1 MANFETKIEIFKGR
15 LLRTIRKK
23 YSEAPELDEKGK
35 IVWEKVK
42 GPDGKDY
49 IPPGKTKAKRKQKK
63 KRFKDLDYIFEFYT
77 IVCALDDFLIS
88 LHEQA
93 LGDVKEGKL
102 PQIDV
107 GMHNLLRD
115 GVAFITRRFRR
126 NQLPE
131 NFVKDAGKLFTLVAG
146 VEKEINSYFE
156 QANPKFPREE
166 ILKLARSKKYRTVVD
181 KTHSLIDMCFQF
193 MKVPVTTKR
202 KSNPTLRVPY
212 YQFSLKK
219 ELARQISKLEGED
232 ADYLQAVSNMVMAQD
247 KDLELELRTQGYEVF
262 TSTVYEGPRK
272 QLVKVAYR
280 KGIAELEEV
289 KEPKAPESIAG
300 FNDMTDEAK
309 AAIRLKYTENR
320 GKYEEYLSKKQ
331 NLIVG
336 VYSAEFMTEEGG
348 KREYKSFPS
357 VEKFKEALKKEVEKE
372 QVRNDLF
379 PTVKYRKDIDG
390 SQITFSSG
398 RGGVSYTLPRY
409 EGTDFLE
416 DEDRLVQVTD
426 GKGGGRGLRRIL
438 AVKGALVNGEVRDVI
453 TKGKYRGHYLEDMTN
468 INGRLIEGSFM
479 VNIGGE
485 LQKRDLIK
493 DDEVSTIYRDEE
505 GAVKTRLLEPYITVS
520 ADGERL
526 VIGIPQGLSS
536 RVDRATMKD
545 LSEEIA
551 TIQSKLQ
558 FEVPENLLR
567 PGKEL
572 SKEEKFQKRQLTQAN
587 RDNPFYYFRP
597 EDFEIVRDALGSVA
611 MSSAASRL
619 ISEFNKKLTKR
630 ERALNEE
637 NLKNFTSQAIPGFKA
652 CLPNGKPF
660 NFNNKQVEAM
670 AWMDANDMSGL
681 MALDTGVG
689 KTLLTVGAIQ
699 KSIVDDKAGDK
710 RFLMVAPKSLVGN
723 LTSEARSKMDDESF
737 KVIYTKLDEMDYDE
751 YTALFE
757 EKGTK
762 YFKDTYHA
770 CFFDEVNEAF
780 DKKKKFDAV
789 SGLLHP
795 RKVLLTAS
803 AMEKDPTDLY
813 KFVTIAQGVP
823 YDTKKEKAWTQ
834 RYGNLIGGRFVG
846 INKDPAIQAE
856 FYKWVKSNAYFADK
870 MDVDMEA
877 IDRPVLQPLKKAD
890 PVTVRMHPKVRKEYK
905 KVSAELARELKGM
918 LDKYR
923 DNVEDPEAFQYE
935 TEVNRRG
942 KKVKVVK
949 TLRDLANIKVNSLM
963 KRLVRLSTDPENDRE
978 MKKILG
984 DSYRNPKLDAT
995 KRILKGSPESRIIFF
1010 TQSAKLAMSTAKD
1023 NALIRPAKYH
1033 AVLQK
1038 SKIQFYQAK
1047 GKTVKSIATI
1057 KADTD
1062 LQELKNSPKGL
1073 ALLKTASGGW
1083 NVDAVAEFIAENY
1096 NVSTICCTDDYAKG
1110 FNLQKFQKVVHLDRG
1125 NGFDSENL
1133 SQRTARAFRAGQLD
1147 EVEEIFID
1155 STIKDNRDADG
1166 NVTIDNLDSDEVNIQ
1181 ELQRLLGEKD
1191 QAFFTDIIRKG
1202 MNEDLLSGMD
1212 RVETMTGEQV
1222 ALSRYGAIT
1231 QSYVAKLL
1239 NPTDQAVRKFNDK
1252 EELKKVNPLIH
1263 SATLAPERF
1272 ENMGEKVELR
1282 VADKHFKS
1290 PANPLKNE
1298 DLVKKALDL
1307 SGVSASPLK
1316 DYHSIMIEVSKNISH
1331 YLHKMVV
1338 KLLVRAKD
1346 NKGAN
1351 MVRTIELSPIDDSQ
1365 SLHDLYK
1372 IVEQSPNKL
1381 FTLFK
1386 PQSLNNGSIQKSP
1399 CSPKGWGTKTVL
1411 SQIKS
1416 SAELGVEQIVIHAA
1430 GSDYNVGG
1438 EYYVGSLVW
1447 PKFGYDGKT
1456 EITLAEI
1463 SDSGLADYLIDIG
1476 ALDPSYDMAPSGT
1489 IEWFKVSDILSAV
1502 DSSGKNIGL
1511 DWWDK
1516 NHRTF
1521 EGSFDLGPNSLSMR
1535 IVNQYYKRKAM
1546 EFDIDEED
1554 LLSKD
1559 LPIFNLDSSGCWTQ
1573 TLKDNRDGA
1582 IETIRKY
1589 PKEFKSLYYSDDWMK
1604 AEYNSEAATDSALQS
1619 AISDATGLGLVRLGS
1634 MESDFD
1640 NNLMKSIWAQIGER
1654 KLNINRKIEAISEL
1668 KPSKLGEVIKLK
1680 QELKK

>member
-23 YSEAPELDEKGK
+23 YSEAPELDENGK
-35 IVWEKVK
+35 VIWENVK
-42 GPDGKDY
+42 GPDGQDY
-49 IPPGKTKAKRKQKK
+49 IPTGKTKAKRKQKK

-88 LHEQA
+88 LHEKA

-102 PQIDV
+102 PKIDV
-107 GMHNLLRD
+107 GMHKLLRD
-115 GVAFITRRFRR
+115 GVAFLTRRFRR

-131 NFVKDAGKLFTLVAG
+131 SFIKDASKLLTLVDG

-156 QANPKFPREE
+156 KTNPKFPRNE
-166 ILKLARSKKYRTVVD
+166 ILELARSKKYRLVVD

-247 KDLELELRTQGYEVF
+247 KDLELELRAQGYEVY

-272 QLVKVAYR
+272 QLVKIAYR

-289 KEPKAPESIAG
+289 KEPRAPESIAG
-300 FNDMTDEAK
+300 FNDMSEEAK
-309 AAIRLKYTENR
+309 ASIRLKYTEDR
-320 GKYEEYLSKKQ
+320 GKYESYLAKKQ
-331 NLIVG
+331 KLIVG
-336 VYSAEFMTEEGG
+336 VYSAEFMTEDGD

-357 VEKFKEALKKEVEKE
+357 VEKFKETLKKEVEKE

-379 PTVKYRKDIDG
+379 PTVKYRKEIDG

-416 DEDRLVQVTD
+416 EEDRLVQITD
-426 GKGGGRGLRRIL
+426 GAGGGRGLRRIL

-453 TKGKYRGHYLEDMTN
+453 TKGKYRGHFLEDMVN

-493 DDEVSTIYRDEE
+493 DDEISTIYRDEE

-536 RVDRATMKD
+536 RVDRATMKA
-545 LSEEIA
+545 LSDEIA
-551 TIQSKLQ
+551 TIESKLQ
-558 FEVPENLLR
+558 FVIPENLLNR
-567 PGKEL
+567 EL
-572 SKEEKFQKRQLTQAN
+572 TKEEKFQKRQLTQAN

-611 MSSAASRL
+611 MSSAAAKL
-619 ISEFNKKLTKR
+619 ISEFNKKLTQR

-699 KSIVDDKAGDK
+699 KSIVDEKAGDK

-737 KVIYTKLDEMDYDE
+737 KVIYKRLDEMNYDE

-780 DKKKKFDAV
+780 DKKKKFEAV

-803 AMEKDPTDLY
+803 AIEKDPTDLY

-870 MDVDMEA
+870 MEVDMEA
-877 IDRPVLQPLKKAD
+877 IDRPVLQPLKKVD
-890 PVTVRMHPKVRKEYK
+890 PIAVKMHPKVRKEYK

-942 KKVKVVK
+942 KKVKVIK

-963 KRLVRLSTDPENDRE
+963 KRLVRLSTDPENDKE

-984 DSYRNPKLDAT
+984 DDYRNPKLDAT

-1010 TQSAKLAMSTAKD
+1010 TQSAQLAMTTAKD

-1047 GKTVKSIATI
+1047 GKTVKSVATI

-1125 NGFDSENL
+1125 DGFDSENL

-1155 STIKDNRDADG
+1155 STIKDQRDADG
-1166 NVTIDNLDSDEVNIQ
+1166 NVTIDSLDADEVSIQ
-1181 ELQRLLGEKD
+1181 ELQRLLNEKD

-1239 NPTDQAVRKFNDK
+1239 NPTDQAVRKFNDR
-1252 EELKKVNPLIH
+1252 EELKKENPLIH
-1263 SATLAPERF
+1263 SATLASERF
-1272 ENMGEKVELR
+1272 ENMGEKVEL
-1282 VADKHFKS
+1282 VVSTKHFKS
-1290 PANPLKNE
+1290 PENPLKNQ

-1307 SGVSASPLK
+1307 SGVSSSPLK
-1316 DYHSIMIEVSKNISH
+1316 DYHSIHIALSKKYGFALGYNEITAQIR
-1331 YLHKMVV
+1331 VT
-1338 KLLVRAKD
+1338 AKD
-1346 NKGAN
+1346 MKGAS
-1351 MVRTIELSPIDDSQ
+1351 MVRVILLKPKDESK

-1372 IVEQSPNKL
+1372 EVESNPNKTFDL
-1381 FTLFK
+1381 FR
-1386 PQSLNNGSIQKSP
+1386 PSVLNNSSLYKST

-1411 SQIKS
+1411 SQIKTS
-1416 SAELGVEQIVIHAA
+1416 VELGLERIDLTA
-1430 GSDYNVGG
+1430 SGG
-1438 EYYVGSLVW
+1438 MDVGSLVW
-1447 PKFGYDGKT
+1447 PKFGYDGDVQF
-1456 EITLAEI
+1456 ELYELEDIAE
-1463 SDSGLADYLIDIG
+1463 YLVNIG
-1476 ALDPSYDMAPSGT
+1476 VLDPSYDMAPSDT
-1489 IEWFKVSDILSAV
+1489 KEWFRVSDILSAV
-1502 DSSGKNIGL
+1502 DSNGKNIGL
-1511 DWWDK
+1511 DWWNN

-1521 EGSFDLGPNSLSMR
+1521 EGSFDLSPNSLSMR

-1546 EFDIDEED
+1546 EFDVGEED

-1559 LPIFNLDSSGCWTQ
+1559 LPIFNLDSSSCWTQ

-1589 PKEFKSLYYSDDWMK
+1589 PKEFKSVYYSDDFMR
-1604 AEYNSEAATDSALQS
+1604 ADYNSEAATDSALQS

-1634 MESDFD
+1634 MESDID
-1640 NNLMKSIWAQIGER
+1640 DSVMKSIWAQIGER

-1668 KPSKLGEVIKLK
+1668 KPSKLGEVIKLR

>member
-15 LLRTIRKK
+15 LLRTVRKK
-23 YSEAPELDEKGK
+23 YAEAPELDGNGK
-35 IVWEKVK
+35 IIYEIVK
-42 GPDGKDY
+42 GPDGKDF
-49 IPPGKTKAKRKQKK
+49 IPEGKTKPKRKQKK

-77 IVCALDDFLIS
+77 IVCSLDDFLIS
-88 LHEQA
+88 LHEDA
-93 LGDVKEGKL
+93 IGKAKEDKL
-102 PQIDV
+102 PKTEV
-107 GMHNLLRD
+107 EMKKLLRD
-115 GVAFITRRFRR
+115 GVAFITRRFRK

-131 NFVKDAGKLFTLVAG
+131 NFIKDANRLLALVDG
-146 VEKEINSYFE
+146 IEKEINSYFE
-156 QANPKFPREE
+156 KSNPRFPRDLV
-166 ILKLARSKKYRTVVD
+166 LKLAKSKKYRVVVD
-181 KTHSLIDMCFQF
+181 RTHSLIDMCFQF

-202 KSNPTLRVPY
+202 KSNPTLRIPY

-247 KDLELELRTQGYEVF
+247 KDLELELRTQGYEVY

-280 KGIAELEEV
+280 KGISKLKEV
-289 KEPKAPESIAG
+289 KEPRAPESIAG
-300 FNDMTDEAK
+300 FNDMSEEAK
-309 AAIRLKYTENR
+309 VSIRLKYTEKR
-320 GKYEEYLSKKQ
+320 EEYETYLANKQ
-331 NLIVG
+331 TLIVG
-336 VYSAEFMTEEGG
+336 VYSAEFMTEDGD
-348 KREYKSFPS
+348 KREYKSFS
-357 VEKFKEALKKEVEKE
+357 SIEKFKEALKKEVESEK
-372 QVRNDLF
+372 VRNDLF

-390 SQITFSSG
+390 SQISFSAG

-409 EGTDFLE
+409 EETDFLE
-416 DEDRLVQVTD
+416 EEDRLVQITD
-426 GKGGGRGLRRIL
+426 GAGGGRGLRRIL

-453 TKGKYRGHYLEDMTN
+453 TKGKYRGHFLEDMVN
-468 INGRLIEGSFM
+468 INGRLVEGSYM

-485 LQKRDLIK
+485 LQKRDLIN
-493 DDEVSTIYRDEE
+493 DGEISTIYRDEE

-536 RVDRATMKD
+536 RVDRSTMKS

-551 TIQSKLQ
+551 TIESKLQ
-558 FEVPENLLR
+558 FVIPDNLLKK
-567 PGKEL
+567 GL
-572 SKEEKFQKRQLTQAN
+572 NKEEKFLKRQLTQAN

-611 MSSAASRL
+611 MSSAASKL
-619 ISEFNKKLTKR
+619 ISKFNKKLTER

-637 NLKNFTSQAIPGFKA
+637 NLKNFSSQAIPGFKA
-652 CLPNGKPF
+652 SLPNGKPF

-699 KSIVDDKAGDK
+699 KSIVDEKAGDK

-723 LTSEARSKMDDESF
+723 LTSEARSKMDGESF
-737 KVIYTKLDEMDYDE
+737 KVIYSRLDEMDYDE

-757 EKGTK
+757 EKSNK

-780 DKKKKFDAV
+780 DKKKKFESV

-803 AMEKDPTDLY
+803 AIEKDPTDLY

-846 INKDPAIQAE
+846 INKDPSIQAE
-856 FYKWVKSNAYFADK
+856 FYKWVKSNAYFTDK

-877 IDRPVLQPLKKAD
+877 IDRPVLQPLKKVD
-890 PVTVRMHPKVRKEYK
+890 PIAVKMNPKVRKEYK

-935 TEVNRRG
+935 TDVNRRG

-963 KRLVRLSTDPENDRE
+963 KRLVRLSTDPENDKE
-978 MKKILG
+978 MKEILG
-984 DSYRNPKLDAT
+984 DNYRNPKLDAT
-995 KRILKGSPESRIIFF
+995 KRILKGSPESRVIFF
-1010 TQSAKLAMSTAKD
+1010 TQSARLAVSTAKD
-1023 NALIRPAKYH
+1023 NALVRPAKYH

-1038 SKIQFYQAK
+1038 SKISFVQAK
-1047 GKTVKSIATI
+1047 GKTVKTIATI

-1096 NVSTICCTDDYAKG
+1096 NVSTICCTDDYSKG

-1155 STIKDNRDADG
+1155 STIKDQRDTDG
-1166 NVTIDNLDSDEVNIQ
+1166 NVTIDSLDADEVNIQ
-1181 ELQRLLGEKD
+1181 ELQRLLNEKD
-1191 QAFFTDIIRKG
+1191 QSFFTDIIRKG

-1212 RVETMTGEQV
+1212 RVETMSGEQV
-1222 ALSRYGAIT
+1222 ALSRYGATT

-1239 NPTDQAVRKFNDK
+1239 NPTDEAVRKFNDR
-1252 EELKKVNPLIH
+1252 EELKKENPLIH

-1282 VADKHFKS
+1282 ISGF

-1307 SGVSASPLK
+1307 AGVSASPLK
-1316 DYHSIMIEVSKNISH
+1316 DYHSIMIKVEKNYSDQ
-1331 YLHKMVV
+1331 LSKMVV
-1338 KLLVRAKD
+1338 KLTVIATD
-1346 NKGAN
+1346 NKGAQ
-1351 MVRTIELSPIDDSQ
+1351 MIRAVFLSPIDEDKNT
-1365 SLHDLYK
+1365 HDLYR
-1372 IVEQSPNKL
+1372 IVEKEPNKL

-1386 PQSLNNGSIQKSP
+1386 PSILKNTAIQKSE

-1411 SQIKS
+1411 SQIKTS
-1416 SAELGVEQIVIHAA
+1416 VELGVEQIRVKA
-1430 GSDYNVGG
+1430 VGR
-1438 EYYVGSLVW
+1438 EYDTGDSYHVGSLVW
-1447 PKFGYDGKT
+1447 PKFGYDGIT

-1463 SDSGLADYLIDIG
+1463 SDSGLADYLIEIG
-1476 ALDPSYDMAPSGT
+1476 ALDPSFTMLREST
-1489 IEWFKVSDILSAV
+1489 RKEFKVSDILSAV
-1502 DSSGKNIGL
+1502 DSNGKSIGL
-1511 DWWDK
+1511 DWWDN

-1521 EGSFDLGPNSLSMR
+1521 DGSFDLSPNSLSMR

-1559 LPIFNLDSSGCWTQ
+1559 LPIFNLDSSGCWITS
-1573 TLKDNRDGA
+1573 LKDNREGV

-1589 PKEFKSLYYSDDWMK
+1589 PKEFKSVYYSDDWMK
-1604 AEYNSEAATDSALQS
+1604 AEYNSEASTDSDLS
-1619 AISDATGLGLVRLGS
+1619 NAISDATGLGLVRLGS
-1634 MESDFD
+1634 MDSDID
-1640 NNLMKSIWAQIGER
+1640 NTVMKSIWAQIGER
-1654 KLNINRKIEAISEL
+1654 RLNINRKIEAISEL
-1668 KPSKLGEVIKLK
+1668 KPSNLSEVIKLK
-1680 QELKK
+1680 QELNK